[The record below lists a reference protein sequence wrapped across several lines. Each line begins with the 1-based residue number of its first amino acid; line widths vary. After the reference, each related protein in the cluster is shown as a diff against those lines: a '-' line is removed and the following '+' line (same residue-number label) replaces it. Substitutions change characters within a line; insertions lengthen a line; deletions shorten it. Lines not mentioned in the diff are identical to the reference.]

1 MCKQKI
7 GGDCVVNNNTYYHP
21 ACMKVTPWSTV
32 KTVKM
37 CVCVSSVAECCAR
50 SVRIICINFYGIS
63 TKNVAVCTVLYC
75 FVAVPSVRGVAA
87 GLLHVL
93 PEPAHL
99 RRLHQEQGLPLLRLQ
114 AGDRGDLLPAAGPD
128 VLPGEIPFSWKNADL

>member
-1 MCKQKI
+1 MFVYLVLPGAMHAVCESFVLIFMETPQRMLR
-7 GGDCVVNNNTYYHP
+7 CVLH
-21 ACMKVTPWSTV
+21 CTV
-32 KTVKM
+32 Q
-37 CVCVSSVAECCAR
+37 
-50 SVRIICINFYGIS
+50 Y
-63 TKNVAVCTVLYC
+63 CTVLYC

-128 VLPGEIPFSWKNADL
+128 VLPGEIPSSWKNADL

>member
-1 MCKQKI
+1 MF
-7 GGDCVVNNNTYYHP
+7 VYLV
-21 ACMKVTPWSTV
+21 
-32 KTVKM
+32 
-37 CVCVSSVAECCAR
+37 CCAR
-50 SVRIICINFYGIS
+50 SVRIICINFYGNS
-63 TKNVAVCTVLYC
+63 TKNVAVCAALYCTVLYC

-128 VLPGEIPFSWKNADL
+128 VLPGEIPSSWKNADL

>member
-1 MCKQKI
+1 M
-7 GGDCVVNNNTYYHP
+7 Y
-21 ACMKVTPWSTV
+21 S
-32 KTVKM
+32 
-37 CVCVSSVAECCAR
+37 
-50 SVRIICINFYGIS
+50 
-63 TKNVAVCTVLYC
+63 TVLYC

-114 AGDRGDLLPAAGPD
+114 AGDRGNLLPAAGPD
-128 VLPGEIPFSWKNADL
+128 VLPGEIPFSWKNYKWASVKMTLKFHFLWSTLF